1 MEVKI
6 EKGLSSQIEKPF
18 ESRNNKITLDDFA
31 KFLKEMD
38 DQYNHRVNTRREY
51 YARLICKDRKVRNV
65 QVVESKKESEEW
77 GPRFY
82 YFTETDNGIIPASYD
97 DIINKFIKH

>member
-6 EKGLSSQIEKPF
+6 GKGHLSQIKKPF
-18 ESRNNKITLDDFA
+18 ESSNNKITLDGLV

-51 YARLICKDRKVRNV
+51 CARLICKDGKVRNV
-65 QVVESKKESEEW
+65 QVEESKNESEEC
-77 GPRFY
+77 GSKFY
-82 YFTETDNGIIPASYD
+82 YYKETDNGIIPASYD
-97 DIINKFIKH
+97 DIINQFLKH

>member
-6 EKGLSSQIEKPF
+6 GKGLSSQIEKPF
-18 ESRNNKITLDDFA
+18 ESRNNKITLDDFV

-38 DQYNHRVNTRREY
+38 DQCNHRVNTRREY
-51 YARLICKDRKVRNV
+51 YARLICKDGKVRNV
-65 QVVESKKESEEW
+65 QVVESKKEAEEW

-82 YFTETDNGIIPASYD
+82 YFTETDNDIIPASYD
-97 DIINKFIKH
+97 DIINKFVKH